1 MDENKS
7 SYRVRIKIGE
17 KEFEVEGDREFVEKN
32 AEILFNKLYQETT
45 SKETGAVQE
54 EKPNFNE
61 FINERAK
68 IFGKDPDQLS
78 GSQKIL
84 LIAYYVFKFEGG
96 RDFTYDDVEKYS
108 QEARLSGLANPRQYM
123 SELIR
128 KGFVKE
134 GEVSEG
140 KKKTFK
146 ILRGGIQYVESGF
159 KESYETVEKSSET
172 VSS

>member
-1 MDENKS
+1 MDENKG
-7 SYRVRIKIGE
+7 SYRIRIKIGDR
-17 KEFEVEGDREFVEKN
+17 EFEVEGDREFVERN
-32 AEILFNKLYQETT
+32 VETLFNKLYQEVTL
-45 SKETGAVQE
+45 KETKTTQE
-54 EKPNFNE
+54 EKITFNE
-61 FINERAK
+61 FINEKAK

-78 GSQKIL
+78 GLQKIL
-84 LIAYYVFKFEGG
+84 LIAYYVYKFEEG
-96 RDFTYDDVEKYS
+96 RDFTYDDVKKYS

-159 KESYETVEKSSET
+159 KESYEAVEKSPET
-172 VSS
+172 ISS

>member
-1 MDENKS
+1 MNEDKGY
-7 SYRVRIKIGE
+7 YRIRIKIGDR
-17 KEFEVEGDREFVEKN
+17 EFEVEGDKEFVERN
-32 AEILFNKLYQETT
+32 AEVLFNKVRQEVTQ
-45 SKETGAVQE
+45 KEVKVVQE
-54 EKPNFNE
+54 EIPTFNE
-61 FINERAK
+61 FINEKAK

-78 GSQKIL
+78 GFQKIL
-84 LIAYYVFKFEGG
+84 LIAYYVFKFENG
-96 RDFTYDDVEKYS
+96 RDFTYDDIEKYS

-123 SELIR
+123 SDLIK

-159 KESYETVEKSSET
+159 KEGYETVERNPEA
-172 VSS
+172 V